1 MIIRPAT
8 SKDEEQVFRLA
19 RALATSFAVRRE
31 AFSSSFGE
39 ALASQSYEVIV
50 AEDETRLVGYV
61 FGLHHHAFYA
71 NGLVS
76 WVEEI
81 FVEEASRRKG
91 IGEQLMRAFEH
102 RACERGSRLVALATR
117 RAASFYAAIGYEE
130 SATYFRKLL
139 QEAEPESAANGGQ
152 SRRC

>member
-1 MIIRPAT
+1 MRIRPAT

-19 RALATSFAVRRE
+19 KALATSFEVRRE
-31 AFSSSFGE
+31 SFSTSFGE
-39 ALASQSYEVIV
+39 VLASQSSEVIV
-50 AEDETRLVGYV
+50 AEDKTRLVGYV

-91 IGEQLMRAFEH
+91 VGEQLMRAFEH

-117 RAASFYAAIGYEE
+117 RAASFYAAIGYAE

-139 QEAEPESAANGGQ
+139 QEAGPASAANGGQ
-152 SRRC
+152 ARRC